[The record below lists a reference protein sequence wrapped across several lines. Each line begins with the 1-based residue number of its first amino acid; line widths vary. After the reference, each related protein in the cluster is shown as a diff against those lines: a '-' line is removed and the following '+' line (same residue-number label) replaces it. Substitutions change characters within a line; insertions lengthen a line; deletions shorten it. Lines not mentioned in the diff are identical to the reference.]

1 MSKDDDP
8 ELWLDQYGDALFSC
22 AVARVR
28 DHATAED
35 IVQETLISAV
45 QSASSFEGRS
55 SRLTWLISIL
65 KRKVI
70 DHYRRSGSAR
80 GGKGQVSLDD
90 LPGEGTPMFNERRE
104 FSERLGAWP
113 TDPANALQSKE
124 FWSTFEGCRQDLP
137 QKLLAAFTLR
147 EVEQLDTEQVCTE
160 LNISASNLA
169 VRIHRA
175 RLLMRQCLERKWFES
190 PT

>member
-1 MSKDDDP
+1 MPQDDDP
-8 ELWLDQYGDALFSC
+8 ELWLREYGDALFTC

-35 IVQETLISAV
+35 IVQETLIAAV
-45 QSASSFEGRS
+45 QSRDAFEGRS

-70 DHYRRSGSAR
+70 DHYRRAGTAR
-80 GGKGQVSLDD
+80 GGAGQVSLDQ
-90 LPGEGTPMFNERRE
+90 LQGEGGPMFNERRE
-104 FSERLGAWP
+104 FRERLGAWP
-113 TDPANALQSKE
+113 GDPANALQAKE
-124 FWSTFEGCRQDLP
+124 FWSVFDSCRQALP
-137 QKLLAAFTLR
+137 ARLLAAFTLR

-175 RLLMRQCLERKWFES
+175 RLLMRQCLEKKWFQVA
-190 PT
+190 T